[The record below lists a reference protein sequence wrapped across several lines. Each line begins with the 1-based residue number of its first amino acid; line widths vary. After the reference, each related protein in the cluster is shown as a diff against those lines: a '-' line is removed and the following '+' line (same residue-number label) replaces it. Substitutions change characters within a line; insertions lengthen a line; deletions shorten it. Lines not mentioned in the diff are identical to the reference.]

1 MVNLAMRFLPP
12 LSASAVVGLVAATRP
27 LGSVARAA
35 ALMCLVAAW
44 GAAAAVGRREVRA
57 HASVALAIGAVTAA
71 GQVDAGIPYGIA
83 CVLFLLACLASM
95 RAARTVPAASGQPR
109 ARAPA
114 RATIVLAVTATCVT
128 AGLIVGLPRLA
139 DRIERR
145 LQAMFGGGGEETTAF
160 STTMV
165 LGSTRGMLQS
175 DAIVMRI
182 EGERPEYLRGAVYD
196 RYSPPYWVTSDTG
209 RARRSVPAHV
219 PAGAD
224 TTRVTLVR
232 GAPQGEDM
240 RWFLPG
246 AACDLGVASE
256 QIEIDAFGIARRA
269 RGDVPLSL
277 TFRTRGCVA
286 TPTPVAPPTENDL
299 DVPSKLKGALAPIAA
314 GWTVSAKTDRE
325 KLEALSRELARFEYS
340 LAVPRTAGI
349 DPIVDFVTVH
359 RAGHCEMFAS
369 AMVLMARLEGIPA
382 RVVGG
387 YHVTEVNPLT
397 GRAVVRDRNAHAWVE
412 AWIDGAWRGFDP
424 TPASE
429 SAGPSAGVFDHVGDL
444 LSTALEHVV
453 SAIAALGLL
462 NTAAVLAA
470 VIAFLLGIR
479 WLGDR
484 LRERRGR
491 RRHDT
496 RASALPLPCFVLLTD
511 ALASAGHARAES
523 EPIEA
528 FARRI
533 GALDAPWALAAS
545 QALLDYASLRYGDV
559 GDEALVARAID
570 RVARSVR
577 PPGG

>member
-1 MVNLAMRFLPP
+1 
-12 LSASAVVGLVAATRP
+12 
-27 LGSVARAA
+27 
-35 ALMCLVAAW
+35 
-44 GAAAAVGRREVRA
+44 
-57 HASVALAIGAVTAA
+57 
-71 GQVDAGIPYGIA
+71 
-83 CVLFLLACLASM
+83 
-95 RAARTVPAASGQPR
+95 
-109 ARAPA
+109 
-114 RATIVLAVTATCVT
+114 
-128 AGLIVGLPRLA
+128 
-139 DRIERR
+139 
-145 LQAMFGGGGEETTAF
+145 
-160 STTMV
+160 
-165 LGSTRGMLQS
+165 
-175 DAIVMRI
+175 VMRI